1 MSGRRRRRHAECGGT
16 GPAWSA
22 REVAGAGIG
31 RGGLR
36 GGVDGGET
44 RHPRHRPP
52 RGVPSRRLQFVLG
65 PRRDH
70 LPKLPAPP
78 RRNRRPDDDVGRHAP
93 LPRRRHPRG
102 VGVPP
107 ASRSRGGLGRGE
119 VHPRRRP
126 PPRKEREAGISLPD
140 DGNHVERGRGVE
152 IGRGGAVAHSTIA
165 VGEEG
170 RRGGRGA
177 GVRGS
182 LRSDGGGGCAESLF
196 GGIPRRPANH
206 PPRGL
211 HRQGHH
217 HAHHPRRGRPP
228 PHRIRRRFRRGR
240 SPL

>member
-78 RRNRRPDDDVGRHAP
+78 RRNRQ
-93 LPRRRHPRG
+93 
-102 VGVPP
+102 
-107 ASRSRGGLGRGE
+107 

-206 PPRGL
+206 PPRRL